1 MKIKNIITHPGEVI
15 IIRASQAYKK
25 MLASKSDCN
34 EVFIWTS
41 DKYKLNPNNSFTNTP
56 DMILNTT
63 KCDKPNY
70 GMKFAPS
77 LMRLITASGPRIEVF
92 DLDGGGPAKRQLGSV
107 MNTSSIK
114 PVSVLEGHE
123 GVEDLAFKTNEVWI
137 SGGRDK

>member
-1 MKIKNIITHPGEVI
+1 
-15 IIRASQAYKK
+15 
-25 MLASKSDCN
+25 
-34 EVFIWTS
+34 
-41 DKYKLNPNNSFTNTP
+41 
-56 DMILNTT
+56 MILNTT